1 MRLIDA
7 DAFREHI
14 SVMGTYSGWNVIK
27 EIDARPTIE
36 IAPIVRCRECV
47 HYIKHDK
54 RCGIWNHGGIVPYGF
69 CFLGERRTDD

>member
-36 IAPIVRCRECV
+36 IAPIVRCKNCTNLFSCYKWPTED
-47 HYIKHDK
+47 IL
-54 RCGIWNHGGIVPYGF
+54 NNF
-69 CFLGERRTDD
+69 CQDGEFGENGYETD